1 MGTPQVRIGLLPV
14 AAAANPVKF
23 DVRHLDFYYGK
34 VHALKDVSL
43 TLADRQITAFIGPSG
58 CG

>member
-1 MGTPQVRIGLLPV
+1 MGTPQVRIGALTA

-34 VHALKDVSL
+34 VHALKAC
-43 TLADRQITAFIGPSG
+43 TLP
-58 CG
+58 